1 MNKKRST
8 VDVIEW
14 PNFDIKQFVSDVPLS
29 LDMPGIF
36 FVEARKRARAASR
49 SLEKLNSQLRQHRTR
64 VKNTTKKANAAHPD
78 DPWTQIIHG
87 VSGIETVFAKTIRDF
102 SVSDV
107 LLVAAA
113 ESYVNAI
120 ADHVLTPTDAALF
133 DKLSPTGK
141 WLFLPKVMSLDW
153 NPDSSKGDL
162 KEFAAVVARRNK
174 IVHPKKIEVKG
185 TANVQDFI
193 ERLRMNA
200 QLADR
205 GISAVGGLIS
215 DISLHWRGSYG
226 PAWLQES
233 AANNHP
239 PCFLLG
245 TPEAPARLGRARRP
259 RASGV

>member
-1 MNKKRST
+1 MNKKRSA

-14 PNFDIKQFVSDVPLS
+14 PNFDIETFVSEVPLS

-36 FVEARKRARAASR
+36 FVEARKRARSASL
-49 SLEKLNSQLRQHRTR
+49 SLDKLKLQLRQHRTR
-64 VKNTTKKANAAHPD
+64 VKNTTKKRNADHPD
-78 DPWTQIIHG
+78 DPWTEIIHG
-87 VSGIETVFAKTIRDF
+87 VSGLETLFAKTIRDF

-113 ESYVNAI
+113 ESYINAI
-120 ADHVLTPTDAALF
+120 ADHVLTSTDAALF

-153 NPDSSKGDL
+153 NPDTSKGHL

-185 TANVQDFI
+185 AASVQDFV

-200 QLADR
+200 QVADR

-215 DISLHWRGSYG
+215 EISLHWRGSYG
-226 PAWLQES
+226 PALLQQS
-233 AANNHP
+233 VANSHP
-239 PCFLLG
+239 PCFLIG
-245 TPEAPARLGRARRP
+245 TPQSPARLGRARKP
-259 RASGV
+259 RARGV

>member
-8 VDVIEW
+8 IDVIEW
-14 PNFDIKQFVSDVPLS
+14 PDFDIKQFVSDYPLS

-49 SLEKLNSQLRQHRTR
+49 SLENLNSQLRQHRLR
-64 VKNTTKKANAAHPD
+64 VKNTAKKSNLTHPD
-78 DPWTQIIHG
+78 DPWTEIIHG
-87 VSGIETVFAKTIRDF
+87 VSGLETLFAKTIRDF
-102 SVSDV
+102 AVSDV

-113 ESYVNAI
+113 ESYINAI
-120 ADHVLTPTDAALF
+120 ADHVLSSTDAALF

-153 NPDSSKGDL
+153 NPDASKGDL
-162 KEFAAVVARRNK
+162 KEFSAVVTRRNK

-185 TANVQDFI
+185 TANVHDFV
-193 ERLRMNA
+193 ERLRMNSKA
-200 QLADR
+200 ADR

-215 DISLHWRGSYG
+215 EISLHWRGSYG
-226 PAWLQES
+226 PAWLKQSS
-233 AANNHP
+233 ANSHP

-245 TPEAPARLGRARRP
+245 TPQAPVRLGRARKL